1 MDKVKHKA
9 FFPQGMIF
17 VAHQI

>member
-1 MDKVKHKA
+1 MDKVNHKA